1 MDRPFLTVVIGA
13 ALVAAVAV
21 AVTVTQWREPAFV
34 AGDQP
39 VTAEQVLRSLQTHG
53 YSDVQVA
60 RQGNFFQGTGSKNGK
75 TAKVVV
81 DARTGRL
88 VEKNEEAE
96 Q

>member
-1 MDRPFLTVVIGA
+1 MDRKFLTVVIGG
-13 ALVAAVAV
+13 ALVAAA
-21 AVTVTQWREPAFV
+21 AIAITATQWREPAFV

-39 VTAEQVLRSLQTHG
+39 VTAEQVLKSLQTHG

-60 RQGNFFQGTGSKNGK
+60 RQGNFFQGTGSRNGK

-88 VEKNEEAE
+88 VEKNEEAD